1 MDMNQSYLVAGDGF
15 RHTSTREF
23 HEASEEYGA
32 DTRAESRMDDV
43 ENSSIVEPVMQVLL
57 QAFERFGVGT
67 ALIGKNGRPIALN
80 AVAEKIILSRDGL
93 MFSHDRKFL
102 ANNARETTELQ
113 EEINNVIQGK
123 DSGCNLVRISRSDRT
138 QPAYSVTLVPLN
150 LPMLPDDYR
159 PYATMFIVSPER
171 TLQISPHLIAN
182 FFGLTPAEAKL
193 AIAVAQGTRLSDY
206 AEEKGVS
213 IHTVNSQVKSVL
225 SKTGV
230 NRQAELVKLLLSS
243 MLLVGGGES
252 IGYGDLKATKHATDM
267 PQ

>member
-1 MDMNQSYLVAGDGF
+1 MDMNQSYLVAGDEL
-15 RHTSTREF
+15 RQTSIREF
-23 HEASEEYGA
+23 HEVSKEYG
-32 DTRAESRMDDV
+32 DDSRAGDSMGNVDKH
-43 ENSSIVEPVMQVLL
+43 SIVEPVMQELL

-67 ALIGKNGRPIALN
+67 ALLGKSGRPLALN
-80 AVAEKIILSRDGL
+80 TVAEKIIHSRDGL
-93 MFSHDRKFL
+93 MFSHDRRFL

-113 EEINNVIQGK
+113 EEINKVIQGK
-123 DSGCNLVRISRSDRT
+123 DSGCNLVRISRSDRK

-206 AEEKGVS
+206 ADEKGVS

-243 MLLVGGGES
+243 MLLAGGGGES
-252 IGYGDLKATKHATDM
+252 IGYA
-267 PQ
+267 

>member
-1 MDMNQSYLVAGDGF
+1 MDMNQSYLVAGDEV
-15 RHTSTREF
+15 RQTTIREF
-23 HEASEEYGA
+23 HEVSSEYGHESC
-32 DTRAESRMDDV
+32 AEYNI
-43 ENSSIVEPVMQVLL
+43 ENFDKSSIVEPVMQVLL

-67 ALIGKNGRPIALN
+67 ALLGKSGRPLALN
-80 AVAEKIILSRDGL
+80 TVAEKIIRSRDGL
-93 MFSHDRKFL
+93 TFSHDRRFL
-102 ANNARETTELQ
+102 ANHSTETSELQ
-113 EEINNVIQGK
+113 EEINKVIHGM
-123 DSGCNLVRISRSDRT
+123 DSGCNLVRISRSDRRRPT
-138 QPAYSVTLVPLN
+138 YTVTLVPLN
-150 LPMLPDDYR
+150 LPMLPEEYR

-171 TLQISPHLIAN
+171 SLQISPHLIAH

-252 IGYGDLKATKHATDM
+252 IGYSGRKAETHQSD
-267 PQ
+267 

>member
-1 MDMNQSYLVAGDGF
+1 MDMSQSYLVAGDEF
-15 RHTSTREF
+15 RQVPVKEF
-23 HEASEEYGA
+23 HEDSKEYK
-32 DTRAESRMDDV
+32 RESALDDCMG
-43 ENSSIVEPVMQVLL
+43 EANSTIVEPIMQVLL

-67 ALIGKNGRPIALN
+67 ALLGKNGRPIALN
-80 AVAEKIILSRDGL
+80 AVAEKIIRSHDGL
-93 MFSHDRKFL
+93 MFSHDRRFL
-102 ANNARETTELQ
+102 ANNARETAELQ
-113 EEINNVIQGK
+113 EEINKATHGK
-123 DSGCNLVRISRSDRT
+123 DSGCNLVRISRADRR

-171 TLQISPHLIAN
+171 TLQISPNLIAN

-252 IGYGDLKATKHATDM
+252 VGYA
-267 PQ
+267 

>member
-1 MDMNQSYLVAGDGF
+1 MDMNQSYSVTEDGF
-15 RHTSTREF
+15 RQTSIREF
-23 HEASEEYGA
+23 HEVSGEYVAGSQ
-32 DTRAESRMDDV
+32 AEDSMDDV
-43 ENSSIVEPVMQVLL
+43 GNNSIVEPVMQVLL

-67 ALIGKNGRPIALN
+67 ALIGKNGRSMALN
-80 AVAEKIILSRDGL
+80 TVAEKIIHSRDGL
-93 MFSHDRKFL
+93 MFSHDRQFL

-113 EEINNVIQGK
+113 EEIYKAIQGK
-123 DSGCNLVRISRSDRT
+123 DSGCNLVRISRPDRK

-150 LPMLPDDYR
+150 LPMLPDNYR

-171 TLQISPHLIAN
+171 TLQISPHLIAS
-182 FFGLTPAEAKL
+182 FFRLTPAEAKL

-252 IGYGDLKATKHATDM
+252 IGYAGLEPAKQKASCG
-267 PQ
+267 